1 MNGSLLGPSFDN
13 DQVEKTLASLGAK
26 FIKRNEEELLEIVTD
41 KLVENKTIGWFQE
54 KWNLGL
60 ER

>member
-1 MNGSLLGPSFDN
+1 MGPSFDN

-41 KLVENKTIGWFQE
+41 KLVENKTIGWFQG